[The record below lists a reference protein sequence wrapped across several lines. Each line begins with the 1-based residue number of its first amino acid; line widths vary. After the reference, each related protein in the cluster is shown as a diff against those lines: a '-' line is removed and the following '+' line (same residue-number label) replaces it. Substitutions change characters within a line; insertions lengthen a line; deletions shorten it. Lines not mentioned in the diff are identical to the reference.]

1 MFYDVAVGA
10 NAAYDQIITFAKL
23 MEKNIHVNEPEFKI
37 EYNILFF
44 LVTSLLIIKT
54 LQLLIFLLF
63 IYK

>member
-44 LVTSLLIIKT
+44 SGDFITNNQNATIVNIFIIN
-54 LQLLIFLLF
+54 L
-63 IYK
+63 